1 MLDMKWNV
9 QIDVFLTK
17 HYSDIN
23 LRNKCL
29 AVAGDI
35 GILHYCYRK
44 KPWHYNCIHPMRELF
59 FKYQKLTPFD
69 DYSRL
74 QKPLSKMH
82 RFLHNLPYT
91 LGIKESK
98 ILDKKKFEKYLDEKN
113 N

>member
-1 MLDMKWNV
+1 
-9 QIDVFLTK
+9 
-17 HYSDIN
+17 
-23 LRNKCL
+23 
-29 AVAGDI
+29 
-35 GILHYCYRK
+35 
-44 KPWHYNCIHPMRELF
+44 MRELF

-91 LGIKESK
+91 LGIKEAK
-98 ILDKKKFEKYLDEKN
+98 ILDKKKFERYLDEKN